1 MAENSKI
8 EWTDRVCELED
19 ELAAVRAEL
28 ERALVVVQAAVAYA
42 KADGPEAMMPLLSLE
57 HAVSAWK
64 AGRCVLAGDAADAL
78 RAALSEAEKRRKPC
92 TCHDTSRGPGRPCA
106 VKAGTKLGKLWQC
119 VEEPR
124 RELSDEVEAVIACL
138 EDDAAWLR
146 EQMADNEIA
155 TNMDEAAKLLRT
167 MQPRRELSERDGR
180 QHTHEARR
188 WCSGDSAWS
197 EWQPCTAEQAASYA
211 KDETF
216 QVRAARGEG

>member
-1 MAENSKI
+1 VAENSKI

-124 RELSDEVEAVIACL
+124 RELS
-138 EDDAAWLR
+138 
-146 EQMADNEIA
+146 
-155 TNMDEAAKLLRT
+155 
-167 MQPRRELSERDGR
+167 ERDGR